1 MDSPAA
7 GVTGVGG
14 YAACRQTC
22 LTTLFCCYC
31 RWVVQRSQDQLLLV
45 TASRC
50 LVVLLHRCTRLSAL
64 LAVSWPTALEAEQM
78 WIQHSIWKQL
88 ATFHA
93 DLVVVVWLNVLSL
106 AARDWQKTYAWL
118 VKAGRAALLCTY
130 SEVNSLCSGYVLW
143 EQRWHLWRVMD
154 GHSHNLLKRIPVT
167 GSPVLMTGIFHGQ
180 NWRRHHKSAAFLLS
194 GSKL

>member
-14 YAACRQTC
+14 DAACRQTC

-64 LAVSWPTALEAEQM
+64 LAVRWPTALEAEQM

-180 NWRRHHKSAAFLLS
+180 NWRRHYKSAAFLLS